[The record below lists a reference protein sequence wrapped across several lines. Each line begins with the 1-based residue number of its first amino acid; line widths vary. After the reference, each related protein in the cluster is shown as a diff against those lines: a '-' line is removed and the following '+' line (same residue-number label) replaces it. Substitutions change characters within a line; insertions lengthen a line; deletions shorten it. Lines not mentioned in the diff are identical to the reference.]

1 MMQKVIG
8 YWLLVMSYALV
19 SCTQQPQKV
28 HRLSKKQ
35 EPDSALMAQMTFNMQ
50 MASAADRECSSWT
63 QNDSLTYA
71 IDEFGFWY
79 TKTKNLYK
87 DTLQKGDKVLTHIQ
101 ICELNG
107 ELLADIED
115 YFAIGSSDL
124 PIAINRSLRQMGL
137 GEEMRIIA
145 PWYTAYGAEGTSLIK
160 PYSNLIITLT
170 TIEE

>member
-1 MMQKVIG
+1 MYAKNAWLKYDEKSFKDVMDFNEG
-8 YWLLVMSYALV
+8 YKDYITKGKTERLCVKETEKIALANGF
-19 SCTQQPQKV
+19 
-28 HRLSKKQ
+28 KK
-35 EPDSALMAQMTFNMQ
+35 L
-50 MASAADRECSSWT
+50 
-63 QNDSLTYA
+63 
-71 IDEFGFWY
+71 DEY
-79 TKTKNLYK
+79 